1 MTRLAPS
8 VAQFPEPGYLVSQR
22 DYYEI
27 LGVGKSASDSDIKSA
42 YRKLAMKFHPDRNK
56 EEGAADKFKEAT
68 EAYSVLSDADKR
80 ARYDRFGHAGV
91 AGGPG
96 GGGGVNVD
104 FGSIFEQFGD
114 IFGGRGGNRGG
125 SIFESLFGGGGRSR
139 QQGTPGRSL
148 RAAVNVDMHDV
159 LNGAERTITLRRPE
173 NCGSCKG
180 SGSAPGGKR
189 ETCTTCKGQG
199 AVHQQQGFFAVQTA
213 CPRCHGEGT
222 LISKPCG
229 SCRGSGQEVKER
241 EITVQ
246 IPAGIDDG
254 AQIRLSDQGEAG
266 RQGGQNGDLFVE
278 VRVAEEPRFHRDGS
292 DLYTEVPVQ
301 WSQAVLGD
309 KLVVETLE
317 GEARMTMPAGTATG
331 KLFRIRGQGLPRL
344 HGGNRGDLLVR
355 VYIEVPTKLTREE
368 KSLVKKMLELDRKRD
383 KTAASDSK

>member
-1 MTRLAPS
+1 M
-8 VAQFPEPGYLVSQR
+8 SQR
-22 DYYEI
+22 DYYEV
-27 LGVGKSASDSDIKSA
+27 LGVGKQASDADIKSA
-42 YRKLAMKFHPDRNK
+42 YRKLAMKYHPDRNK
-56 EEGAADKFKEAT
+56 EEGASDKFKEAT
-68 EAYSVLSDADKR
+68 EAYSVLSDSEKR
-80 ARYDRFGHAGV
+80 TRYDRFGHAGV

-114 IFGGRGGNRGG
+114 IFGGRRGGGGGGGG
-125 SIFESLFGGGGRSR
+125 SIFESLFGFGGGGRSR
-139 QQGTPGRSL
+139 NQGQPGRSL
-148 RAAVNVDMHDV
+148 RASVDIDMHDV
-159 LNGAERTITLRRPE
+159 LNGTERTITLRRNE
-173 NCGSCKG
+173 NCGSCDG

-189 ETCTTCKGQG
+189 ETCSTCKGQG

-213 CPRCHGEGT
+213 CPRCQGEGT

-241 EITVQ
+241 EISVK

-254 AQIRLSDQGEAG
+254 AQIRLSGQGESG
-266 RQGGQNGDLFVE
+266 RMGGHDGDLFVE
-278 VRVAEEPRFHRDGS
+278 VRVADEPRFHRDGS
-292 DLYTEVPVQ
+292 DLYTEIPIN

-317 GEARMTMPAGTATG
+317 GEARMTMPAGTPTG

-355 VYIEVPTKLTREE
+355 VFVDVPTKLTREE
-368 KSLVKKMLELDRKRD
+368 KSLVKKVLELDRKRD
-383 KTAASDSK
+383 KKADKANKS

>member
-1 MTRLAPS
+1 VAP
-8 VAQFPEPGYLVSQR
+8 FPDSGALVSQR

-27 LGVGKSASDSDIKSA
+27 LGVGKDSSDSEIKSA
-42 YRKLAMKFHPDRNK
+42 YRKLAMKYHPDRNK
-56 EEGAADKFKEAT
+56 EEGASDKFKEAT
-68 EAYSVLSDADKR
+68 EAYSVLSDGEKR

-91 AGGPG
+91 SGGPG

-114 IFGGRGGNRGG
+114 IFGGRGGGGGRGG
-125 SIFESLFGGGGRSR
+125 SIFESLFGGGGGRGRS
-139 QQGTPGRSL
+139 QGNPGRSL
-148 RAAVNVDMHDV
+148 RASVDIDMHDV
-159 LNGAERTITLRRPE
+159 LNGTERTITLRRPE

-189 ETCTTCKGQG
+189 ETCTTCQGQG

-241 EITVQ
+241 EISVK

-254 AQIRLSDQGEAG
+254 AQIRLTGQGEAG
-266 RQGGQNGDLFVE
+266 RQGGPDGDLFVE
-278 VRVAEEPRFHRDGS
+278 VRVADEPRFHRDGS
-292 DLYTEVPVQ
+292 DLYTEIPVS
-301 WSQAVLGD
+301 WAQAVLGD

-344 HGGNRGDLLVR
+344 HGGSRGDLLVR
-355 VYIEVPTKLTREE
+355 VFVDVPTKLTREE

-383 KTAASDSK
+383 KKTEKKS